1 MITPVIITILVV
13 VAVLVLIVVCIGIM
27 MYNRLVRLK
36 ISAEKSWADVD
47 VELKR
52 RHDLVPNLVET
63 VKGYASH
70 EKETLDAVVKA
81 RAAAVDA
88 GSVGEASLA
97 EGLLS
102 QALGR
107 LLAVVEAYPDL
118 KANANFMQLQGELVQ
133 TENRISTSRQAYNG
147 TARQFNEYSSVF
159 PSNVVAGFFRFDQLD
174 YFELKDEAARE
185 APKVQFSS

>member
-1 MITPVIITILVV
+1 MIAVIITLV
-13 VAVLVLIVVCIGIM
+13 IVGFLLLLAVCIGII

-70 EKETLDAVVKA
+70 EKETLDSVIQA

-88 GSVGEASLA
+88 GSVGESSLA

-107 LLAVVEAYPDL
+107 LMAVVEAYPDL
-118 KANANFMQLQGELVQ
+118 KASANFMQLQGELVQ
-133 TENRISTSRQAYNG
+133 TENRIGSSRQSYNG
-147 TARQFNEYSSVF
+147 AARQFNEYATVF
-159 PSNVVAGFFRFDQLD
+159 PSNIVAGFFRFDSLD

-185 APKVQFSS
+185 APKVKFN